1 MYKILKAIS
10 GLLKKL
16 QNKMYT
22 KKEARFAA
30 RNRSRVRKNVLQNAN
45 EFISDKQQNLE
56 ELVLDLEQEDIAK
69 QEANRAVSHHDIAA
83 WVSVLKNQENDKL
96 RFQEMLKARQN
107 QVLAEK
113 FFEKQKLKNIKDAQF
128 LRLQTFGDE
137 NTHKAEEKNT
147 TDLQE
152 LYEETKNL
160 RRVVEVYN
168 RQKTK

>member
-30 RNRSRVRKNVLQNAN
+30 RNRSRVRKNVLQNVQDSVSA
-45 EFISDKQQNLE
+45 KQQNLE

-69 QEANRAVSHHDIAA
+69 QEAKGDVSHHDVAA
-83 WVSVLKNQENDKL
+83 WVSAVKNQENDKV
-96 RFQEMLKARQN
+96 RFQEMLDARQN
-107 QVLAEK
+107 QLLADK
-113 FFEKQKLKNIKDAQF
+113 YFEKQKLKNLKDAQF
-128 LRLQTFGDE
+128 LRAKTFW
-137 NTHKAEEKNT
+137 NANPHKT
-147 TDLQE
+147 TGKDTLELQE

>member
-1 MYKILKAIS
+1 MNKIINAVS
-10 GLLKKL
+10 WLLKVLK
-16 QNKMYT
+16 NKMYT
-22 KKEARFAA
+22 KKETRFAA
-30 RNRSRVRKNVLQNAN
+30 RDRSRIRKNILQNGNQSVSA
-45 EFISDKQQNLE
+45 KQQNLE
-56 ELVLDLEQEDIAK
+56 DLVLDLEQEDIAK
-69 QEANRAVSHHDIAA
+69 QNANNVVSHHDIAA

-96 RFQEMLKARQN
+96 RFQEMLDARQN
-107 QVLAEK
+107 QLLAEK

-160 RRVVEVYN
+160 RRVVDVYN
-168 RQKTK
+168 QQKIK